1 MRKITSE
8 KDLEKKRKRNQ
19 LIVGLVLIGVMVFG
33 TLGYA
38 FQGNEKESDTNKIS
52 YNGFEFVNQNNFWV
66 TKIGESEFIFK
77 YNPNQVDKIE
87 GKFETIDNYY
97 QKPLYIYS
105 ENDEASLEIIRNTNS
120 VVQRIQKACFEEKD
134 CNNNLPLKTC
144 EDNLII
150 IKLGTTSKIEQKN
163 NCVFIEGS
171 KEELTKLSD
180 GFLFKILGIN

>member
-1 MRKITSE
+1 M
-8 KDLEKKRKRNQ
+8 
-19 LIVGLVLIGVMVFG
+19 VGLVLIGVMIFG

-38 FQGNEKESDTNKIS
+38 FESNNNNTGTNTNKIN

-77 YNPNQVDKIE
+77 YNPEQVNKTE
-87 GKFETIDNYY
+87 GKFDTLDKYY

-105 ENDEASLEIIRNTNS
+105 ENDEASLEIIRNINS

-134 CNNNLPLKTC
+134 CNNILPLKTC

-150 IKLGTTSKIEQKN
+150 IRLGTTSKIEQKN

-180 GFLFKILGIN
+180 EFLFKILEIN